1 MVPWN
6 ISLKVQTQRRPTDD
20 WVRYQLI
27 NELDSLMERGGDR
40 RSEQAKSKGS
50 QEPIETR
57 HSTSAE
63 RTAALVGCSA
73 TTVKRA
79 RRIRKEGT
87 PSMLEALKNRE
98 MTISQVEKAIV
109 EKAKAKEGTGE
120 ESSVGESKNSMVHL
134 TDENLAVLE
143 QLDGTLHHHVN
154 KAVSWYIRLAPQT
167 GDASQRKS
175 NPMVSWMT
183 RIPDT
188 NIISGTA
195 GPRKSQRQRAALHIG
210 G

>member
-1 MVPWN
+1 MFEPVIKAGVQKIPYSVETFDDEN
-6 ISLKVQTQRRPTDD
+6 GALEYIAKVQTQRRPTDD

-27 NELDSLMERGGDR
+27 IELDSLMERGGDR

-73 TTVKRA
+73 ATVKRA

-120 ESSVGESKNSMVHL
+120 ESPVGDNKNSMVHL

-154 KAVSWYIRLAPQT
+154 KAVSWYIDWLRDRGRLPEKEQPN
-167 GDASQRKS
+167 GVVDDENS
-175 NPMVSWMT
+175 
-183 RIPDT
+183 
-188 NIISGTA
+188 
-195 GPRKSQRQRAALHIG
+195 
-210 G
+210 